1 MLILVSRAFS
11 TVVADN
17 QFAVLGVVLLS
28 ILADLASVLRIRLDS
43 LPGGSFPRA
52 SVLAEEKKEE
62 KGEATDATDQGAREA
77 TPVASE
83 DVGEVV
89 YRGKDTPVLAEG
101 SESTPSAAIDTGPA
115 GAMKKK
121 KKKKKKEKGKLEDES
136 AVPKKKS
143 RKKKNTIDDLFNG
156 VL

>member
-1 MLILVSRAFS
+1 MMLMLILVSRAFS

-28 ILADLASVLRIRLDS
+28 ILADLVSVLRIRLDS

-62 KGEATDATDQGAREA
+62 KGETTDKGALEA

-89 YRGKDTPVLAEG
+89 YRGKETPVSAEG
-101 SESTPSAAIDTGPA
+101 SESTPSATIDTGPT

-121 KKKKKKEKGKLEDES
+121 TKKEKGKVEDES

>member
-1 MLILVSRAFS
+1 MMLMLILVSRAFS

-52 SVLAEEKKEE
+52 SVLAEEKEE
-62 KGEATDATDQGAREA
+62 KGEAIDKGALEA

-89 YRGKDTPVLAEG
+89 YRGKDTPVSAEG

-115 GAMKKK
+115 GAM
-121 KKKKKKEKGKLEDES
+121 KKKKKEKGKLEDES

>member
-1 MLILVSRAFS
+1 MLMLILVSRAFS

-17 QFAVLGVVLLS
+17 QFAVLGVVVLS
-28 ILADLASVLRIRLDS
+28 ILADLASVLQIRLDS

-62 KGEATDATDQGAREA
+62 KEGEATDKGALEA

-89 YRGKDTPVLAEG
+89 YRGKDTPVSAEG

-121 KKKKKKEKGKLEDES
+121 KKEKGKLEDES
-136 AVPKKKS
+136 AVPEKKS

>member
-1 MLILVSRAFS
+1 MMLMPILVSRAFS

-43 LPGGSFPRA
+43 LPGGSIPRA

-62 KGEATDATDQGAREA
+62 KRKATDKGQLEA

-89 YRGKDTPVLAEG
+89 YRGKDTPMSAEG
-101 SESTPSAAIDTGPA
+101 SESTSSAAIDTGPA

-121 KKKKKKEKGKLEDES
+121 KKKKEKGKVEDES
-136 AVPKKKS
+136 ALPKKKS

>member
-1 MLILVSRAFS
+1 MMRMLILVSRAFS

-52 SVLAEEKKEE
+52 SVLAEKKEE

-89 YRGKDTPVLAEG
+89 YRGKDTPVSAEG
-101 SESTPSAAIDTGPA
+101 SESTPSAAIDAGPA
-115 GAMKKK
+115 GAM

-143 RKKKNTIDDLFNG
+143 RKTKNTIDDLFNG